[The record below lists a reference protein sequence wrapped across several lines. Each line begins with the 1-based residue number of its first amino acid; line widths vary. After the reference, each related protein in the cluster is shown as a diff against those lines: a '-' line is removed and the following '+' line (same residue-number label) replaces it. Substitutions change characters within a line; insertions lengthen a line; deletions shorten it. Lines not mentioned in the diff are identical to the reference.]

1 MKQLFRYLQY
11 FAGLIILALGITLN
25 TKTGLGVSPIISV
38 PYCISQIWH
47 INFGYA
53 TLALYCLFIAAQ
65 FLIKGKNKRAA
76 DLLQLPLSIVFS
88 LFLNLLND
96 ILAFS
101 SRVIWINLLILLIAI
116 ICTGVG
122 VSLSVNS
129 NLVVNPGDGIV
140 QAIAMRTGSQ
150 LGFTKN
156 LFDLSC
162 IIITLIIGFAFAG
175 KMIGIGIGTVA
186 AVIGVGRV
194 VALTNYMMKK
204 KYDETGI
211 ITGELVK
218 EE

>member
-1 MKQLFRYLQY
+1 MKQLLRYLQY

-38 PYCISQIWH
+38 PYSISQIWH
-47 INFGYA
+47 VNFGYA
-53 TLALYCLFIAAQ
+53 TLVLYCLFIAAQ
-65 FLIKGKNKRAA
+65 FLIKGKKRRAA

-88 LFLNLLND
+88 IFLNLLNNT
-96 ILAFS
+96 LTFS
-101 SRVIWINLLILLIAI
+101 FHTLGINLLILLFAI

-140 QAIAMRTGSQ
+140 QAIAMRTGAQ

-156 LFDLSC
+156 IFDLFC
-162 IIITLIIGFAFAG
+162 IIVTLIIGFAFTG
-175 KMIGIGIGTVA
+175 NVIGIGIGTVA

-194 VALTNYMMKK
+194 VALTNYIMRGNYNK
-204 KYDETGI
+204 TGQI
-211 ITGELVK
+211 PCVVS
-218 EE
+218 EEE